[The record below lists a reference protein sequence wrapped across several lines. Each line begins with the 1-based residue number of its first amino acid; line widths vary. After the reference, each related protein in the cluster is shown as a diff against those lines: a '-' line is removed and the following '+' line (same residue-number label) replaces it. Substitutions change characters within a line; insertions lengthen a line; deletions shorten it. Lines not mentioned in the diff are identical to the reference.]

1 MKRPAA
7 MSNLQIIERLCRLLD
22 EAQQIIRDQ
31 AALMAA
37 HDIETESGALEEQR
51 ARLLADIE
59 KNT

>member
-1 MKRPAA
+1 MKWLVA